1 MTAVRSD
8 TVIDECRM
16 RAKGAARLQSVSE
29 TATVPQLNG
38 AQEGCGMNVR
48 VRQMA
53 CLAVG
58 VCAALLAT
66 GISSGSAPL
75 AGAAANGHVEAAASK
90 TLRAGLAAVG
100 TSDTNMLAG
109 GALDGEPAVAEPA
122 DSSANCT
129 FNGQDPEVD
138 PILSGV
144 TAGESIALACSGFL
158 PDHTIVAAEI
168 SPLWLTSG
176 TTGDVDFTDVAT
188 GTTNSAGS
196 YAGTFVV
203 PNPFVA
209 ANPDAACP
217 PTAAQVNEG
226 YLRCGLVVTDGTNGS
241 VIALDYATSS
251 PSPAPGPPPAPA
263 SPAVGMAA
271 TADGNGYWIA
281 TADGGV
287 YSYGDAA
294 FYGSMA
300 GQALNAPITHI
311 VSTPDGKGYWLVAG
325 DGGTFSF
332 GDAGFYGSM
341 GGMPLN
347 APVVDIAPTRD
358 GAGYWLVAS
367 DGGIFAFGDA
377 AFYGS
382 MGGRPLNKPVVG
394 IAADDATGGYW
405 EVATDGG
412 IFAFNAP
419 FYGSTG
425 NLALNKPVNGMT
437 PTNDDD
443 GYWFVASDGGLFAY
457 GDAGFHG
464 SAVGVATSTVVGM
477 TADPATG
484 GYWILTRNGSV
495 YSYGAPFF
503 GSE

>member
-1 MTAVRSD
+1 M
-8 TVIDECRM
+8 
-16 RAKGAARLQSVSE
+16 K
-29 TATVPQLNG
+29 
-38 AQEGCGMNVR
+38 VR

-53 CLAVG
+53 CLAAG
-58 VCAALLAT
+58 VCAALLVT
-66 GISSGSAPL
+66 GISSSPAPS
-75 AGAAANGHVEAAASK
+75 AGAAANRNVEPTASK
-90 TLRAGLAAVG
+90 TISTDLTALA
-100 TSDTNMLAG
+100 TSRMNVLADNAIG
-109 GALDGEPAVAEPA
+109 GEPAVAKPA
-122 DSSANCT
+122 DSSASCT
-129 FNGQDPEVD
+129 FNGQDPEVN
-138 PILSGV
+138 PVLSGV
-144 TAGESIALACSGFL
+144 TAGESIAIACSDFL
-158 PDHTIVAAEI
+158 PEHTIVAAEV
-168 SPLWLTSG
+168 SPLWVTSG
-176 TTGDVDFTDVAT
+176 TSNDIDVTDAAT
-188 GTTNSAGS
+188 GTTNSVGS
-196 YAGTFVV
+196 YTGTFVV
-203 PNPFVA
+203 PDPFVA
-209 ANPDAACP
+209 ANPNAVCP

-226 YLRCGLVVTDGTNGS
+226 YLRCGLVVTDGTDGS

-251 PSPAPGPPPAPA
+251 PSPAPSPPPAPA
-263 SPAVGMAA
+263 APAVGMAA
-271 TADGNGYWIA
+271 TADGNGYWVA
-281 TADGGV
+281 TSNGGV
-287 YSYGDAA
+287 YSYGDAG

-300 GQALNAPITHI
+300 GQDLNAPITHI

-341 GGMPLN
+341 GGKPLN
-347 APVVDIAPTRD
+347 APVVDIAPTKD
-358 GAGYWLVAS
+358 GGGYWLVAS

-382 MGGRPLNKPVVG
+382 MGGKPLNKPVVG

-412 IFAFNAP
+412 IFAFDAP

-425 NLALNKPVNGMT
+425 NIMLNKPVNGMS

-457 GDAGFHG
+457 GDAEFHG

-477 TADPATG
+477 TSDPATG